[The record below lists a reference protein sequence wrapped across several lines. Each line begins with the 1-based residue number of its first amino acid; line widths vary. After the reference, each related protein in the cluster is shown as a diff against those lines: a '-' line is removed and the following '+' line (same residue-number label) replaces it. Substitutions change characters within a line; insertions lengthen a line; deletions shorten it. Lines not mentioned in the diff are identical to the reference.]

1 MLRKSQARPQHRD
14 DDAKQMPR
22 AKSDTSCCGAVVA
35 ARLTISCAA
44 DLTHMYMYAIAWAR
58 AYSDRG
64 SGQHE
69 VVLESSEAG
78 SGPFSRRAVPK
89 VDAALFS
96 SDQVEA

>member
-1 MLRKSQARPQHRD
+1 MLRKSRPQHRD
-14 DDAKQMPR
+14 DDAKRAR

-44 DLTHMYMYAIAWAR
+44 NLTHMYMYAIAWAR

-69 VVLESSEAG
+69 VVLESSEAR

-96 SDQVEA
+96 SDQVGA

>member
-1 MLRKSQARPQHRD
+1 MLRKSRPQHRD
-14 DDAKQMPR
+14 DDAKRAR
-22 AKSDTSCCGAVVA
+22 AKSDTSCCGALVA
-35 ARLTISCAA
+35 ARLTRSCAPTLA
-44 DLTHMYMYAIAWAR
+44 HMYMYAIAWLR

>member
-1 MLRKSQARPQHRD
+1 MLRKSATAEHRD
-14 DDAKQMPR
+14 DDANRRR
-22 AKSDTSCCGAVVA
+22 AKSDTSCCGALVA
-35 ARLTISCAA
+35 ARLTRSCTPTLA
-44 DLTHMYMYAIAWAR
+44 HMYMYAIAWLR

>member
-1 MLRKSQARPQHRD
+1 MARPQHRD
-14 DDAKQMPR
+14 DDAKLPR
-22 AKSDTSCCGAVVA
+22 AKSDTSFCGAVVA

-44 DLTHMYMYAIAWAR
+44 NLTHMYMYAIAWAR

-96 SDQVEA
+96 GDQIEA